1 MDDVQYHYRA
11 LLAAGP
17 RDAQLVSDLC
27 NYFEQSGGK
36 MKQEVFDVIVGV
48 RSLLNALASK
58 QDAHPDEADEIR
70 AAALVLIRS
79 VTIATHGARR

>member
-1 MDDVQYHYRA
+1 MDDVQYHYRVTLA
-11 LLAAGP
+11 MQLAMAAGP

-58 QDAHPDEADEIR
+58 QDDEIR

>member
-1 MDDVQYHYRA
+1 
-11 LLAAGP
+11 
-17 RDAQLVSDLC
+17 
-27 NYFEQSGGK
+27 